1 MKYDVS
7 LIMIV
12 LLLGLSIPGYGGPV
26 GGVPIPRLI
35 NSADLLIIGPGRP
48 SLVGELDVSV
58 EITVHRV
65 LKGTIGAKS
74 KINALWSAPTAYN
87 AGIDPS
93 KSVWG
98 IWFLKLRE
106 QGGWQILPHATGD
119 VIFLHTH
126 IPMSDGAIASE
137 FAYSPDIPIID
148 KVISEMGAEIEKS
161 AGKSRMLMGLFKS
174 LTSTDPTLSARLYG
188 RFAKSPVP
196 RLKAYGLSP
205 LIRQG
210 NGEALAQLVNDKNA
224 LEAAAQDPGINN
236 SICNGRSQDS
246 QYIETLGKLIA
257 PDTNTYLRK
266 CAAYALRAIHSK
278 ETLTYLAQLCDSESQ
293 ELRYDCVIGM
303 ASFANSLPV
312 QNSQNVKNIGWANS
326 ESKGPYTT
334 DETLKNFPSLELYTK
349 EESKY
354 VGFWKNWWEENK
366 AILLQ

>member
-12 LLLGLSIPGYGGPV
+12 LLLGLSIQVYGGPV
-26 GGVPIPRLI
+26 GGIPIPRLI
-35 NSADLLIIGPGRP
+35 NSADLLVIGPGRP
-48 SLVGELDVSV
+48 SSVGELDVSV

-65 LKGTIGAKS
+65 LKGTIGVES
-74 KINALWSAPTAYN
+74 KINALWSAPKAPN
-87 AGIDPS
+87 ARVDPS
-93 KSVWG
+93 KSVCG

-106 QGGWQILPHATGD
+106 QGGWQILPYATGD

-126 IPMSDGAIASE
+126 IPISDGAIASE

-161 AGKSRMLMGLFKS
+161 AGKSRMLTGLFSS
-174 LTSTDPTLSARLYG
+174 LTSTDSALSARLYS
-188 RFAKSPVP
+188 RFAKSSVP
-196 RLKAYGLSP
+196 RLKAYGLSH
-205 LIRQG
+205 LILQG

-224 LEAAAQDPGINN
+224 LEAAAQDPGISS
-236 SICNGRSQDS
+236 SICNGRGQDA

-257 PDTNTYLRK
+257 PDANTYLRK

-278 ETLTYLAQLCDSESQ
+278 ETLVYLAQLCDSESQ

-312 QNSQNVKNIGWANS
+312 QNSQNLKNMGWTNS

-334 DETLKNFPSLELYTK
+334 DETLKNFPSLELYNQ
-349 EESKY
+349 EEPKY
-354 VGFWKNWWEENK
+354 VGFWKKWWAENK
-366 AILLQ
+366 ATLLR